1 MKRRLIGTSLVL
13 SLAVAAIGAPKFGAA
28 QSASGWSTFHGDAAR
43 DGASANKGPSTSTA
57 TGIWQLPK
65 AVNSSPVVDANGVA
79 YVGDD
84 DGRVY
89 ALDSVYARG
98 AGHLGAPKW
107 SFATRD
113 VIQGAPTLSP
123 DGQTLYV
130 GSNDGFVYALKT
142 SDGSKIWAT
151 DFGGPVN
158 GSPVLSSDGSTLYD
172 ANINGTFKA
181 LKASDGSV
189 LLSRNLNGGI
199 RGNLALSPDG
209 STLYAALTTSQLDGI
224 PVGGNGGN
232 TGITAFYLDGPPIGS
247 PAVDPQGNVYITT
260 GAGTLMSFAA
270 SNTTPRAGYPFVIPN
285 RATASTTPAISNG
298 LVLFG
303 ANNNVFYAVN
313 SASAQVQWQFQ
324 TGGPIESSAAVGT
337 GSPAVFFGS
346 DDASIH
352 ALDISGTQTW
362 SRGVGTSVKS
372 SPAIAADG
380 SLWVGS
386 DSGQVYRIQ
395 VLTGPPPIST
405 PTPGPS
411 PTPGPTN
418 TPAPTFTPAPTAT
431 STSQPATPLTISIKS
446 SVAAGKKQVVTFV
459 TTAGTKIKVRVN
471 YPNGDHQSKS
481 VTANASGHATYS
493 YTQGASK
500 IKHKSSVATV
510 IATVGTGTSLTT
522 KQATYKIGFGS
533 IDVSAEPRTVAAKK
547 VVNIYIHSKVGKR
560 VLATLLFPSG
570 KVVSLPGTAG
580 PKGWAHIKYT
590 VPTKATKGS
599 NHKVTVLARP
609 FNNPKLSSRTTFT
622 IK

>member
-1 MKRRLIGTSLVL
+1 MRRLISTGLVL
-13 SLAVAAIGAPKFGAA
+13 SLAVAAIGAPKFGSA
-28 QSASGWSTFHGDAAR
+28 QSATGWSTFHGNAAR
-43 DGASANKGPSTSTA
+43 DGLSANKGPTLSTA
-57 TGIWQLPK
+57 SGIWQLPK
-65 AVNSSPVVDANGVA
+65 AVNSSPVVDANGTA

-89 ALDSVYARG
+89 ALDPAYART

-107 SFATRD
+107 SFATKD
-113 VIQGAPTLSP
+113 VVVDAPTLSP

-158 GSPVLSSDGSTLYD
+158 GSPVLSSDGTTVYD
-172 ANINGTFKA
+172 ASINGTVKA
-181 LKASDGSV
+181 LKASDGTIT
-189 LLSRNLNGGI
+189 LSRNLNGGI
-199 RGNLALSPDG
+199 RGNMALSPDG

-224 PVGGNGGN
+224 PVGGSGGN
-232 TGITAFYLDGPPIGS
+232 AGITGFYLDGPPIGS

-285 RATASTTPAISNG
+285 RVPALTTPAIANG
-298 LVLFG
+298 LVMFG
-303 ANNNVFYAVN
+303 AGNGVFYAVN

-324 TGGPIESSAAVGT
+324 TRAPIESSAAVGT
-337 GSPAVFFGS
+337 GSPSVYFGS

-352 ALDISGTQTW
+352 ALDASGSEKW
-362 SRGVGTSVKS
+362 SRPVGTSVTS

-386 DSGQVYRIQ
+386 QSGAVYRIQ
-395 VLTGPPPIST
+395 DLAPPPPIST
-405 PTPGPS
+405 PSPGPS
-411 PTPGPTN
+411 PTPASTN
-418 TPAPTFTPAPTAT
+418 TPGPTSTPGPTAT
-431 STSQPATPLTISIKS
+431 STAPTTAPLTITAKA
-446 SVAAGKKQVVTFV
+446 SVAAGKTQVVNFV
-459 TTAGTKIKVRVN
+459 TTAGVQISVRVN
-471 YPNGDHQSKS
+471 YPNGDHQSKK
-481 VTANASGHATYS
+481 VKANARGHATYS

-500 IKHKSSVATV
+500 IKHKSSIATI
-510 IATVGTGTSLTT
+510 IATVGTGATLTT
-522 KQATYKIGFGS
+522 KQVTYTIGFGKLDIS
-533 IDVSAEPRTVAAKK
+533 VDPRTVAAKK

-560 VLATLLFPSG
+560 VAAYLLFPSG
-570 KVVSLPGTAG
+570 RFVTLPGTAG
-580 PKGWAHIKYT
+580 SKGWAHIKYT

-599 NHKVTVLARP
+599 KHKVTVQARP
-609 FNNPKLSSRTTFT
+609 FNNPKISTKTTFT

>member
-1 MKRRLIGTSLVL
+1 MKRRLIVTSLVL
-13 SLAVAAIGAPKFGAA
+13 SLAVAAIGAPKFGSA
-28 QSASGWSTFHGDAAR
+28 QSAANWSTFHGNAAR
-43 DGASANKGPSTSTA
+43 DGTNGHKGPSASTA
-57 TGIWQLPK
+57 SGIWQLPK

-84 DGRVY
+84 DDKVY
-89 ALDSVYARG
+89 ALDPVYARG

-107 SFATRD
+107 SFATKD
-113 VIQGAPTLSP
+113 SILGAPTLSP

-151 DFGGPVN
+151 DFGGPVV

-172 ANINGTFKA
+172 GNINGTFKA
-181 LKASDGSV
+181 LKTSDGSV
-189 LLSRNLNGGI
+189 TLSRNLNGGI

-224 PVGGNGGN
+224 PVGGSGSN
-232 TGITAFYLDGPPIGS
+232 TGITAFYLDGAPIGS

-313 SASAQVQWQFQ
+313 SSSAQVQWQFQ

-337 GSPAVFFGS
+337 GTPSVYFGS
-346 DDASIH
+346 DDASVH
-352 ALDISGTQTW
+352 ALDVNGTQTW
-362 SRGVGTSVKS
+362 SRSVGTSVRS
-372 SPAIAADG
+372 SPAIGADG

-386 DSGQVYRIQ
+386 DSGQVYRFQ
-395 VLTGPPPIST
+395 DLGSPPGIST

-418 TPAPTFTPAPTAT
+418 TAAPTFTPAPTVTAT
-431 STSQPATPLTISIKS
+431 GPATLPLTISAKT
-446 SVAAGKKQVVTFV
+446 SVKAGKKQTVTFV
-459 TTAGTKIKVRVN
+459 TTAGVKIKIRVN

-481 VTANASGHATYS
+481 VTANASGRATYS
-493 YTQGASK
+493 YKQGGSK
-500 IKHKSSVATV
+500 IKHNSSTATI

-522 KQATYKIGFGS
+522 KQFTYKIGFGT

-547 VVNIYIHSKVGKR
+547 TINFYVHSKANSR
-560 VLATLLFPSG
+560 VLVTLLFPSG

-580 PKGWAHIKYT
+580 RKGWAHIKYT
-590 VPTKATKGS
+590 VPTKATSGS

-609 FNNPKLSSRTTFT
+609 FSNPRLSARTTFT